1 MANLEVVA
9 RWVMFFGI
17 GLLITGALLWGLS
30 KIPGI
35 EKFPTGMFS
44 FQVGNVTCFFP
55 ILLSI
60 VLSIVLTI
68 VLNVIVK
75 MLNR

>member
-17 GLLITGALLWGLS
+17 GLLITGALLWGIS

-35 EKFPTGMFS
+35 EKFPSGMFT
-44 FQVGNVTCFFP
+44 FQVGNATCFFP

-60 VLSIVLTI
+60 VLSILLTI

-75 MLNR
+75 IMNR

>member
-1 MANLEVVA
+1 MGNLDAIA
-9 RWVMFFGI
+9 RWVMLFGV
-17 GLLITGALLWGLS
+17 GLLIVGALLWAIS

-35 EKFPTGMFS
+35 EKFPAGMFT

-60 VLSIVLTI
+60 VLSILLTI

-75 MLNR
+75 MMNR

>member
-75 MLNR
+75 MMNR

>member
-17 GLLITGALLWGLS
+17 GLLITGALLWGIS

-35 EKFPTGMFS
+35 ERFPSGMFT

-75 MLNR
+75 MMNR

>member
-1 MANLEVVA
+1 M
-9 RWVMFFGI
+9 MFFGV
-17 GLLITGALLWGLS
+17 GLVIVGALLWAIS

-35 EKFPTGMFS
+35 EKFPSGIFT
-44 FQVGNVTCFFP
+44 FQVGNATCFFP

-60 VLSIVLTI
+60 VLSILLTI

-75 MLNR
+75 MMNK

>member
-17 GLLITGALLWGLS
+17 GLLITGALLWGIS

-35 EKFPTGMFS
+35 EKFPSGMFT

-60 VLSIVLTI
+60 VLSILLTI

-75 MLNR
+75 MMNR

>member
-17 GLLITGALLWGLS
+17 GLLIAGALLWAIS

-35 EKFPTGMFS
+35 EKFPTGMFT

-60 VLSIVLTI
+60 VLSILLTI
-68 VLNVIVK
+68 MLNIIVK
-75 MLNR
+75 MMNR

>member
-1 MANLEVVA
+1 MTNLEVVA
-9 RWVMFFGI
+9 RWVMLFGA
-17 GLLITGALLWGLS
+17 GLLIVGALIWAIS

-35 EKFPTGMFS
+35 EKFPTGMFT

-60 VLSIVLTI
+60 VLSILLTI
-68 VLNVIVK
+68 VLNIIVK
-75 MLNR
+75 MMNR

>member
-17 GLLITGALLWGLS
+17 GLLITGALLWGIS

-35 EKFPTGMFS
+35 ERFPSGMFT
-44 FQVGNVTCFFP
+44 FQVGNATCFFP

-60 VLSIVLTI
+60 VLSILLTI

-75 MLNR
+75 MMNR